1 MYDNYQLASE
11 IVDRGFVH
19 HQAVARMWAI
29 AAIELADAV
38 VLPFDVN
45 AYAAFLNDSL
55 TSLEGKYSQQ
65 LQQNNATFS
74 WEHFI
79 LILHKRTF

>member
-1 MYDNYQLASE
+1 
-11 IVDRGFVH
+11 
-19 HQAVARMWAI
+19 
-29 AAIELADAV
+29 
-38 VLPFDVN
+38 
-45 AYAAFLNDSL
+45 LNDSL

>member
-19 HQAVARMWAI
+19 HQAVARMWAV
-29 AAIELADAV
+29 AATELADAV
-38 VLPFDVN
+38 VLPFDIN
-45 AYAAFLNDSL
+45 SYANFLNDSL
-55 TSLEGKYSQQ
+55 TSLEEKYDQQ

-74 WEHFI
+74 WELSIIIF
-79 LILHKRTF
+79 FF